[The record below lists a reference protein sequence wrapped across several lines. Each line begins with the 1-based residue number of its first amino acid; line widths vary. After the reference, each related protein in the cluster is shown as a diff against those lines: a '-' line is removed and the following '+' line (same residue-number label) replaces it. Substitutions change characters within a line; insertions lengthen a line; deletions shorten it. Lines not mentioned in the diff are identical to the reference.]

1 MVTIY
6 KYTNTINKKV
16 YIGQTRQLLEKRA
29 KYNGSGYQHC
39 VHFYAAIQKYGWES
53 FVPEILEEV
62 DENKADEREQYYI
75 QLYNSI
81 NNGYNIDLGGHIE
94 KHRSITTKQKISE
107 AGKGI
112 KNSRARNVCING
124 VPTNQTIRDYA
135 KEHNLSEHTL
145 KKWCANKK
153 YGYSYL

>member
-6 KYTNTINKKV
+6 KYTNIINKKV

-29 KYNGSGYQHC
+29 KYNGSGYQNC

-75 QLYNSI
+75 QLYDSI

-107 AGKGI
+107 AG
-112 KNSRARNVCING
+112 
-124 VPTNQTIRDYA
+124 A
-135 KEHNLSEHTL
+135 KI
-145 KKWCANKK
+145 
-153 YGYSYL
+153 